1 MDDLTMLHVSPST
14 LTTFVASPICPLVF
28 TQTEWANAITTLVAY
43 IPIGVLGIFLS
54 ATHTSYP
61 HYSQ

>member
-1 MDDLTMLHVSPST
+1 MSPSA